1 VQKLLK
7 NLYWYWLTRN
17 KYTIILLELIT
28 MYAKD
33 LFKLN
38 RQSKR
43 LNEGLEKTFGKKIN
57 LENFDLDKLQ
67 DARNKIRTQLSQI
80 RDTAG
85 FNENLENDA
94 YHQAQFMLDAINA
107 EIAEREEFIIDSS
120 ENITGEEM
128 KVQEGSA
135 HGYNV
140 VKWYNKHGDQIKL
153 TKWLRK
159 EAGLPKDAPVYFD
172 DADLV
177 WEDET
182 IVRDALVDPKLK
194 FNDLLD
200 AVIKASGT
208 KAPAYA
214 RQQGVY
220 RRPGVPPMQEFPG
233 TWKGESVEPGED
245 MRNLR
250 EGEIQQASA
259 IVTAKT
265 MVDRVGRWIEELSG
279 MENDTL
285 LQLGDSIRDEMGQE
299 QAKAFISSVAPAIQ
313 QALENL
319 KTTRETLASGVR
331 VLTGEEQGAEMLG
344 AEAGA
349 PAGDEGGDMGAD
361 MQEPAPEMGAEEPA
375 GDEFGAADAAA
386 GGAEAAG
393 REKRESIDFQNRL
406 MKVLAG

>member
-1 VQKLLK
+1 MK
-7 NLYWYWLTRN
+7 T
-17 KYTIILLELIT
+17 
-28 MYAKD
+28 AD
-33 LFKLN
+33 LFKIN
-38 RQSKR
+38 RSSRR
-43 LNEGLEKTFGKKIN
+43 LNESIHKTFGKKIN
-57 LENFDLDKLQ
+57 FESFNLEQLQ
-67 DARNKIRTQLSQI
+67 DARNKIRTQLSQT
-80 RDTAG
+80 RSDAK

-94 YHQAQFMLDAINA
+94 YHQAQWMLDAINA
-107 EIAEREEFIIDSS
+107 EIAEREEYIIDAEELAES
-120 ENITGEEM
+120 TQGEEM

-140 VKWYNKHGDQIKL
+140 VKWYEKWNDQGKL
-153 TKWLRK
+153 TKWLKK

-208 KAPAYA
+208 KAPAYVQ
-214 RQQGVY
+214 QQGVY

-233 TWKGESVEPGED
+233 TYKGESAEQGQRMKKVNES
-245 MRNLR
+245 
-250 EGEIQQASA
+250 EINQAST

-285 LQLGDSIRDEMGQE
+285 LQLGDSIRDEIGQAE
-299 QAKAFISSVAPAIQ
+299 SKQFISTVAPAIQ
-313 QALENL
+313 QALDNL
-319 KTTRETLASGVR
+319 KSTRETLSNAVNG
-331 VLTGEEQGAEMLG
+331 LAGGEDADMLG
-344 AEAGA
+344 AED
-349 PAGDEGGDMGAD
+349 PAGDDMAPADPDAMNTGDDSLDDLDAG
-361 MQEPAPEMGAEEPA
+361 A
-375 GDEFGAADAAA
+375 GDEFAAADAAA

-393 REKRESIDFQNRL
+393 REQRESINFENRIYKL
-406 MKVLAG
+406 LAG

>member
-1 VQKLLK
+1 
-7 NLYWYWLTRN
+7 
-17 KYTIILLELIT
+17 

-159 EAGLPKDAPVYFD
+159 EAGIPKDAPVYFD

-182 IVRDALVDPKLK
+182 IVRDALVDTKLT
-194 FNDLLD
+194 FNDLLN
-200 AVIKASGT
+200 AVIKASGS

-214 RQQGVY
+214 RQGSVF

-233 TWKGESVEPGED
+233 TWKGESVEQGED

-319 KTTRETLASGVR
+319 KSTRETLASGVR

-344 AEAGA
+344 GEPAPEAGA
-349 PAGDEGGDMGAD
+349 EEPAD
-361 MQEPAPEMGAEEPA
+361 MQEPAPEAGAEEPA
-375 GDEFGAADAAA
+375 GDEFAAADAAA
-386 GGAEAAG
+386 GGGEAAG
-393 REKRESIDFQNRL
+393 REQRESIQYQNRL
-406 MKVLAG
+406 LKVLAG

>member
-1 VQKLLK
+1 MEK
-7 NLYWYWLTRN
+7 
-17 KYTIILLELIT
+17 T
-28 MYAKD
+28 M
-33 LFKLN
+33 N
-38 RQSKR
+38 RQELFSIDRNAKK
-43 LNEGLEKTFGKKIN
+43 LNEGLEKTFGKKLK
-57 LENFDLDKLQ
+57 LETFSLDQLH
-67 DARNKIRTQLSQI
+67 DARNKLRTQISQA
-80 RDTAG
+80 RSNAN
-85 FNENLENDA
+85 FNENLENDT

-107 EIAEREEFIIDSS
+107 EIAERDEHIIDSS
-120 ENITGEEM
+120 EDITGEEM

-140 VKWYNKHGDQIKL
+140 VKWYNKYGDQLKL

-200 AVIKASGT
+200 AVIKASGSS
-208 KAPAYA
+208 APAYVH
-214 RQQGVY
+214 QHGVY
-220 RRPGVPPMQEFPG
+220 RRPGVPPRQEFPG
-233 TWKGESVEPGED
+233 TWKGESVEQGED
-245 MRNLR
+245 MHNLR

-299 QAKAFISSVAPAIQ
+299 QAKAFIETVAPAIQ
-313 QALENL
+313 QSLDSL
-319 KTTRETLASGVR
+319 KQARETLAGGVR
-331 VLTGEEQGAEMLG
+331 QLTGEEQPAEMLG
-344 AEAGA
+344 AEPEAAEA
-349 PAGDEGGDMGAD
+349 PEAD
-361 MQEPAPEMGAEEPA
+361 MQEPAPEAGAEEPA
-375 GDEFGAADAAA
+375 GDEFAAADAAA
-386 GGAEAAG
+386 GGEEAAG
-393 REKRESIDFQNRL
+393 REQRESIQFQNRL